1 MLRVKDAEIYYG
13 RAKALKRVSL
23 EIREGE
29 FVTLLGANGAGKTT
43 LLLAISG
50 LKKMA
55 GGTIEF
61 LETKIDKLRPDQI
74 VSLGIAHVPQ
84 GRQLFPDMTVSENLE
99 LGAYKIRDRKEKK
112 AELDRV
118 LGYFEM
124 LAGRKNAKANTLSGG
139 MQQMLAVARGLMLR
153 PKLLLLDEPS
163 LGLAPVVVEEL
174 ARLFSELNQSGMAIL
189 LVEQNAMLALEIAD
203 RAYVLENGSVTA
215 NGRADELM
223 QSELIRK
230 AYLGL

>member
-1 MLRVKDAEIYYG
+1 MLRVKDVEIYYG
-13 RAKALKRVSL
+13 RAKALNGVSI
-23 EIREGE
+23 EVRDGE

-50 LKKMA
+50 LKKMV
-55 GGTIEF
+55 GGTVEF
-61 LETKIDKLRPDQI
+61 LGTRIDKLRPDEI

-99 LGAYKIRDRKEKK
+99 LGAYKLRDSKEKK
-112 AELDRV
+112 EQLDRV
-118 LGYFEM
+118 FDFFKM

-139 MQQMLAVARGLMLR
+139 MQQMLAVGRGLMLK

-174 ARLFSELNQSGMAIL
+174 ARLFTDLNKGGMAIL
-189 LVEQNAMLALEIAD
+189 LVEQNASLALEIAE
-203 RAYVLENGSVTA
+203 RAYVLENGSIIA
-215 NGRADELM
+215 NGPSDELA
-223 QSELIRK
+223 QSEVIRK

>member
-1 MLRVKDAEIYYG
+1 MLRIDNAEVYYG
-13 RAKALKRVSL
+13 RARALKGVSL
-23 EIREGE
+23 EVRDGE

-55 GGTIEF
+55 GGSVEF
-61 LETKIDKLRPDQI
+61 GGTRIDKLHPDKI
-74 VSLGIAHVPQ
+74 VDLRIAHVPQ
-84 GRQLFPDMTVSENLE
+84 GRQLFPEMTVTENLE
-99 LGAYKIRDRKEKK
+99 AWCIQNKRSQRKE
-112 AELDRV
+112 ERTERV
-118 LGYFEM
+118 LGYFAM
-124 LAGRKNAKANTLSGG
+124 LKGRRNYKANTLSGG

-174 ARLFSELNQSGMAIL
+174 AQLFSVLNKEGTSIL

-203 RAYVLENGSVTA
+203 KAYVLENGNIA
-215 NGRADELM
+215 AEGRADELIK
-223 QSELIRK
+223 SEMIRK

>member
-1 MLRVKDAEIYYG
+1 MLRIKDAEIYYG
-13 RAKALKRVSL
+13 RAKALKGVSL
-23 EIREGE
+23 EVHEGE

-50 LKKMA
+50 LKKMVS
-55 GGTIEF
+55 GTVEF
-61 LETKIDKLRPDQI
+61 LGTRIDNLRPDQI

-99 LGAYKIRDRKEKK
+99 LGAYKIKDRREKK
-112 AELDRV
+112 NELDRV
-118 LGYFEM
+118 LGYFKM

-174 ARLFSELNQSGMAIL
+174 ARLFSDLNNSGMAIL

-203 RAYVLENGSVTA
+203 RAYVLENGSITA
-215 NGRADELM
+215 SDRADELM